1 MEHYILFVCYLNC
14 YFVLN
19 IFFFHQ
25 TRLFK
30 DLMHLT
36 HSKYNIIIYAFGAIK
51 IRSISTFC
59 IFLRSKT
66 DDIYL

>member
-14 YFVLN
+14 YFILN

-36 HSKYNIIIYAFGAIK
+36 NSKYNIIIYAFGAIE
-51 IRSISTFC
+51 IRMYILY
-59 IFLRSKT
+59 IFTIKNR
-66 DDIYL
+66 